1 MTSCLIRLDAPKETK
16 PRSGHILWPWDCN
29 QVLLVQDHWCK
40 LKQETKTLAQEED
53 ERWTWEVKKQ
63 TPF

>member
-16 PRSGHILWPWDCN
+16 PRSGHILWPWDRN
-29 QVLLVQDHWCK
+29 QVLLVQDHWCE

-53 ERWTWEVKKQ
+53 ERWT
-63 TPF
+63 